1 MMERL
6 PENDTELAIF
16 QNNIKFLRKKENL
29 SKKDMAKLLQ
39 ISVNSLNKIESGI
52 MPERFRIGIVFRIQQ
67 VFGVL
72 PREQFQHI
80 DTQSNPRQTLTGVA
94 FYIPLRRKY
103 YISDS
108 AFPSCKSNRKIFCSP
123 FSV

>member
-1 MMERL
+1 MMEHL
-6 PENDTELAIF
+6 PENDTEFVIF

-52 MPERFRIGIVFRIQQ
+52 MPERLGIGIVFRIQQ

-80 DTQSNPRQTLTGVA
+80 
-94 FYIPLRRKY
+94 YIK
-103 YISDS
+103 
-108 AFPSCKSNRKIFCSP
+108 
-123 FSV
+123 

>member
-6 PENDTELAIF
+6 PENDTEFVIF

-80 DTQSNPRQTLTGVA
+80 DT
-94 FYIPLRRKY
+94 
-103 YISDS
+103 
-108 AFPSCKSNRKIFCSP
+108 
-123 FSV
+123 

>member
-6 PENDTELAIF
+6 PENDTEFAIF

-52 MPERFRIGIVFRIQQ
+52 MPERLGIGIVFRIQQ

-80 DTQSNPRQTLTGVA
+80 DTESNPRQTLTGVA

-108 AFPSCKSNRKIFCSP
+108 AFPPCNSNRKIFCSP

>member
-6 PENDTELAIF
+6 PENDTEFAIF

-52 MPERFRIGIVFRIQQ
+52 MPERLGIGIVFRIQQ

-80 DTQSNPRQTLTGVA
+80 DT
-94 FYIPLRRKY
+94 
-103 YISDS
+103 
-108 AFPSCKSNRKIFCSP
+108 
-123 FSV
+123 